1 MEGSTETMYV
11 PLILQLLYMLYYLER
26 LIQVAVLAYVSFKS
40 GIGVYSRVCANL
52 EHSLDE

>member
-1 MEGSTETMYV
+1 MERSTETMYM

-26 LIQVAVLAYVSFKS
+26 LIQVAVQAYVSFQS

>member
-1 MEGSTETMYV
+1 MERSTETMYM

-26 LIQVAVLAYVSFKS
+26 LIQVAVRAYVSFQS
-40 GIGVYSRVCANL
+40 GIGVYSMVCANL